1 MKLPEADLIETHEN
15 AIEMLL
21 IIAQQCLERE
31 KLISRTA
38 PGEKSA
44 KKPNDNIKTLQ
55 RALCL
60 GHDYLIANGYPKDGV
75 TTITEEYKR
84 EEK

>member
-1 MKLPEADLIETHEN
+1 MKLPKAELIETHEN

-21 IIAQQCLERE
+21 IIAQQRLERE
-31 KLISRTA
+31 KLIAKTA

-44 KKPNDNIKTLQ
+44 KESNRNIKTLQ

-60 GHDYLIANGYPKDGV
+60 GHDYLIADGYPKDGV
-75 TTITEEYKR
+75 TAITKEYQR
-84 EEK
+84 EEQ